1 VCVCVCV
8 CVSTRACV
16 LVCVWNADK
25 IAPAR
30 VETQELTH
38 AHTIW
43 RHHEREY
50 DVDVGHFDDVREG
63 HE

>member
-1 VCVCVCV
+1 
-8 CVSTRACV
+8 
-16 LVCVWNADK
+16 VWNADK